1 MAVALPALEEAVRKV
16 KQINVNDFYE
26 LKGVGMPGQ
35 SIVKVFKTVLYFFP
49 GKGKPKKPAKTD
61 EKKMASDP
69 EGWFE
74 LARKE
79 LLNNPNNFLKELIGY
94 DKDNIPDAMVDRVK
108 PMLELEALSE
118 AKVKNASGALV
129 TVRLWIMAMV
139 TYHEVLKVVNPKRAI
154 AAEMTAKLEV
164 VMKNLNEKRA
174 QVKAI
179 DEKLAKLQAEQDA
192 LEAKS
197 KALNDEIEE
206 CGKKLIRAEKMI
218 GGLAGEKDRWT
229 SIVADLTIQ
238 ATLVVGDSLIAAG
251 AISYVGSFTAKYRE
265 ELEEIWRTNLVE

>member
-1 MAVALPALEEAVRKV
+1 
-16 KQINVNDFYE
+16 
-26 LKGVGMPGQ
+26 
-35 SIVKVFKTVLYFFP
+35 
-49 GKGKPKKPAKTD
+49 
-61 EKKMASDP
+61 MASDP

-74 LARKE
+74 LAKKE

-108 PMLELEALSE
+108 PMMELEALSE
-118 AKVKNASGALV
+118 AKVRSASGALV

-164 VMKNLNEKRA
+164 VMKNLNEKMA

-197 KALNDEIEE
+197 KALNDEIDE

>member
-1 MAVALPALEEAVRKV
+1 
-16 KQINVNDFYE
+16 
-26 LKGVGMPGQ
+26 
-35 SIVKVFKTVLYFFP
+35 
-49 GKGKPKKPAKTD
+49 
-61 EKKMASDP
+61 MASDP

-74 LARKE
+74 LAKKE

-94 DKDNIPDAMVDRVK
+94 DKDNIPDSMVDRVK
-108 PMLELEALSE
+108 PMMELEALSE
-118 AKVKNASGALV
+118 AKVRSASGALV

-164 VMKNLNEKRA
+164 VMKNLNEKMA

-197 KALNDEIEE
+197 KALNDEIDE

>member
-1 MAVALPALEEAVRKV
+1 
-16 KQINVNDFYE
+16 
-26 LKGVGMPGQ
+26 
-35 SIVKVFKTVLYFFP
+35 
-49 GKGKPKKPAKTD
+49 
-61 EKKMASDP
+61 
-69 EGWFE
+69 
-74 LARKE
+74 
-79 LLNNPNNFLKELIGY
+79 
-94 DKDNIPDAMVDRVK
+94 
-108 PMLELEALSE
+108 
-118 AKVKNASGALV
+118 
-129 TVRLWIMAMV
+129 
-139 TYHEVLKVVNPKRAI
+139 
-154 AAEMTAKLEV
+154 MTAKLEV

-229 SIVADLTIQ
+229 SIVVELTIQ

>member
-1 MAVALPALEEAVRKV
+1 
-16 KQINVNDFYE
+16 
-26 LKGVGMPGQ
+26 
-35 SIVKVFKTVLYFFP
+35 
-49 GKGKPKKPAKTD
+49 
-61 EKKMASDP
+61 MASDP

-74 LARKE
+74 LAKKE

-94 DKDNIPDAMVDRVK
+94 DKDNIPDAMVDKVK
-108 PMLELEALSE
+108 PMMELEALSE
-118 AKVKNASGALV
+118 AKVRSASGALV

-164 VMKNLNEKRA
+164 VMKNLNEKMA

-197 KALNDEIEE
+197 KALNDEIDE

>member
-1 MAVALPALEEAVRKV
+1 
-16 KQINVNDFYE
+16 
-26 LKGVGMPGQ
+26 
-35 SIVKVFKTVLYFFP
+35 
-49 GKGKPKKPAKTD
+49 
-61 EKKMASDP
+61 MASDP

-74 LARKE
+74 LAKKE

-94 DKDNIPDAMVDRVK
+94 DKDNIPDSMVDRVK
-108 PMLELEALSE
+108 PMMELEALSE

-164 VMKNLNEKRA
+164 VMKNLNEKMA

-197 KALNDEIEE
+197 KALNDEIDE